1 MWQCIGSSVPSH
13 LALIDALD
21 LLVRKF
27 TAASFTGSD
36 EGRLDLYRFQ
46 DFGAQVGVSHRYLD
60 MASGQ

>member
-1 MWQCIGSSVPSH
+1 MGSSVVLSH

-21 LLVRKF
+21 LLVRRF
-27 TAASFTGSD
+27 TASSFTGSG

-60 MASGQ
+60 MTSGQ